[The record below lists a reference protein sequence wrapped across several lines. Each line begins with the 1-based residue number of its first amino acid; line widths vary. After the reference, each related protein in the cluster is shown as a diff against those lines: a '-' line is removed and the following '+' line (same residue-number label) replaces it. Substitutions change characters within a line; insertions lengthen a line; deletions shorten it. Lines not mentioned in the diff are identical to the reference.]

1 MRRRSAVRQPRPRAC
16 PPWRVFA
23 VIGACILATLA
34 LTMLIGRVSAV
45 EPIGPEP
52 PFVAGQVVVGLEPG
66 GGLPRT
72 GVATEFAVRS
82 TAGFVTIAVPAGR
95 ERQYVETLSRQPGV
109 LSAELNYLAQPQVI
123 PNDER
128 FGAQWGMPM
137 IQAPKAWEKTR
148 GAGATVAIVDTGVA
162 FENYAEFGRSPEL
175 SRTNFVSPW
184 DFTKND
190 SHPNDDNGH
199 GTHVTGTVA
208 QDWGDGIGVAGLAPD
223 AAIMPVKVCLPTGC
237 PSDMMA
243 AGIRWA
249 VDHGADVINMS
260 LGGPTLPLVE
270 RQALDYAEQQG
281 VVIVAAAGNGSA
293 FVGGSSLDYPA
304 KADTVIAVGALDL
317 AGARTRYS
325 NYGAH
330 EHDGLQIMAP
340 GGDLHA
346 DLNGDGN
353 PDGVLQSTYAFSCLG
368 GPRDYTQFADCFFHG
383 TSMATP
389 HVSGTVA
396 LLFSRFP
403 DLTPRQVRS
412 VLACAA
418 IDAGPPGVDEEYG
431 VGIVQAA
438 TAIMDND
445 QNGVPDCLDER
456 AQLTISVGGGTVRPG
471 DYITVP
477 LDALSSRIIS
487 SFAVQVTATG
497 TSLVPVGCHTRA
509 GATCYVE
516 GQNARINS
524 YGNVSLSGAFRLGE
538 LTFLATQS
546 IGQSTLRVG
555 ASATLP
561 DDYDPPIQV
570 NVQNSTV
577 VVKQVPQTV
586 TGDVNCDGAVTVRD
600 VTSSLG
606 FSLGVSPAFCWRYGD
621 IDCSGLL
628 EGTDALALLDY
639 LSGIGSGLPSGCP
652 N

>member
-1 MRRRSAVRQPRPRAC
+1 MLQLLTRAV
-16 PPWRVFA
+16 A
-23 VIGACILATLA
+23 VIAACL
-34 LTMLIGRVSAV
+34 LTTLIGRVNAA

-52 PFVAGQVVVGLEPG
+52 PFVAGEVVVSLEPG
-66 GGLPRT
+66 ASPQDI
-72 GVATEFAVRS
+72 GVAREFAVRS
-82 TAGFVTIAVPAGR
+82 AAGFVTIAVPAGR
-95 ERQYVETLSRQPGV
+95 ERHYVETLSRQPGV

-128 FGAQWGMPM
+128 FAAQWSMPV
-137 IQAPKAWEKTR
+137 IQAPKAWDKTR

-162 FENYAEFGRSPEL
+162 FENYGQFGRSPEL
-175 SRTNFVSPW
+175 SHTNFVSPW

-190 SHPNDDNGH
+190 EHPNDDNGH

-223 AAIMPVKVCLPTGC
+223 AAIMPVKVCLATGC
-237 PSDMMA
+237 PADMMA

-270 RQALDYAEQQG
+270 RQALAYAEQQG
-281 VVIVAAAGNGSA
+281 VVVAAAAGNGSE

-330 EHDGLQIMAP
+330 EHDGGLLIMAP
-340 GGDLHA
+340 GGDLRV
-346 DLNGDGN
+346 DLNSDGN

-368 GPRDYTQFADCFFHG
+368 GPRDYTQFADCFFQG

-389 HVSGTVA
+389 HVSGVVA
-396 LLFSRFP
+396 LLFSLFS
-403 DLTPRQVRS
+403 DLTPQQVRS

-418 IDAGPPGVDEEYG
+418 MNAGPPGVDEEYG
-431 VGIVQAA
+431 VGVVQAA
-438 TAIMDND
+438 TTIMDND

-477 LDALSSRIIS
+477 LDAVSSRIVNS
-487 SFAVQVTATG
+487 YAVQVTATG
-497 TSLVPVGCHTRA
+497 TSLIPVSCDARA
-509 GATCYVE
+509 GTACSVE
-516 GQNARINS
+516 GQRVRIINA
-524 YGNVSLSGAFRLGE
+524 GNVWLSGFFRLGD
-538 LTFLATQS
+538 LTFLATQDV
-546 IGQSTLRVG
+546 GQSTLKVG

-561 DDYDPPIQV
+561 DDYDPPVQV

-586 TGDVNCDGAVTVRD
+586 TGDVNCDGRVTVGD
-600 VTSSLG
+600 VTISLG
-606 FSLGVSPAFCWRYGD
+606 FSLGVSPAFCWQYGD

-628 EGTDALALLDY
+628 EGSDALALLDY
-639 LSGIGSGLPSGCP
+639 LSGVGSSLPSGCP